1 VDVTASAPSVKMSGA
16 LQWWIDCFSA
26 NWRLRHDVNRQWRPV
41 HRRIAKQ
48 AIKELRRLTG
58 RPRKAIPVSPP
69 PPESILETLRRAKDA
84 GMTREQARRLLS
96 VGARKESRAN
106 NWPSVELVV
115 TTNEYERELTKVFG
129 PAVRKRSRS

>member
-1 VDVTASAPSVKMSGA
+1 MNAVD
-16 LQWWIDCFSA
+16 WWIDCFRA
-26 NWRLRHDVNRQWRPV
+26 NWRLRHDVNRRWRTV

-58 RPRKAIPVSPP
+58 RPRKVIPVSPP
-69 PPESILETLRRAKDA
+69 KPAVPETILETLRRAKDA

-115 TTNEYERELTKVFG
+115 TTNEYERELANVFG
-129 PAVRKRSRS
+129 PAVRKRDRS